1 VKLHIV
7 LRTVAA
13 YFVSLPAILR
23 AEAILSVATIYEKVV
38 KKFWDKECT
47 EVKRKKSNTEIHWE
61 NKSMLCVCG
70 GRYIYKPKNIRNC

>member
-47 EVKRKKSNTEIHWE
+47 EVKSILANLSSEPHSESVFFWK
-61 NKSMLCVCG
+61 
-70 GRYIYKPKNIRNC
+70 